1 MSHAIKLL
9 LLILM
14 SVVTTQLLSGHSY
27 LDVVGISRLQY
38 FWSSNTSTLLSW
50 SLCLQFPCLACASHI
65 QLLIIQIQPKCH
77 LNLFPTSRVCLAGPP
92 WTFTQS
98 ELSSTANAMKPS
110 ITDLYRQWPALST
123 LTLRITVNNAYELAL
138 PLHQHG
144 YLVIFCTFLQLKVSL
159 MPSLQRKK

>member
-14 SVVTTQLLSGHSY
+14 SVVTTQLLSGRSY

-65 QLLIIQIQPKCH
+65 QLLIIQTQPKCH

-98 ELSSTANAMKPS
+98 ELSSRANAMKPS
-110 ITDLYRQWPALST
+110 ITDLYRQWPALLVHWHCASLLIMPMSWHFLFTST
-123 LTLRITVNNAYELAL
+123 VTWAFSVL
-138 PLHQHG
+138 
-144 YLVIFCTFLQLKVSL
+144 S
-159 MPSLQRKK
+159 